1 MTDIYLQF
9 GGAHYLLRRLRL
21 LLLFANRFE
30 ARERIRACKRT
41 PSTTG
46 RQRAERED
54 MDHAIR
60 RAHDDI
66 ACSSRH
72 RITALITT
80 GGENADFGGG
90 DAVEDLAVRVR
101 VQLVGHL

>member
-9 GGAHYLLRRLRL
+9 GGAHYLL

-30 ARERIRACKRT
+30 ARKRIRACKRA
-41 PSTTG
+41 PSTG

-66 ACSSRH
+66 ACCSRH
-72 RITALITT
+72 RFTAPITT
-80 GGENADFGGG
+80 GGGNADFGGG

-101 VQLVGHL
+101 VQLIGHL